1 MMSPVYHFTIYLCLS
16 LLKFTFRRWSCTCM
30 WHLVYLC
37 GLCLV
42 LYTQTPPSLS
52 SSQARGGPQRYTVST
67 WLQIQNLHLSDAG
80 IYSCISHNALGE
92 TSASARLTV
101 LRQGETGQ
109 QILSIKHSICK
120 IPVQHFIWFVMG
132 VFTIGFFIFFP
143 ICLYIRA
150 EGSERPSEWRGWR
163 GVLLWRHWG
172 RERWWA
178 DRIWRLPGM
187 NCGSI

>member
-67 WLQIQNLHLSDAG
+67 WLQIQNLHLSDTG
-80 IYSCISHNALGE
+80 IYFCISHNALRE
-92 TSASARLTV
+92 TSASTRLTT
-101 LRQGETGQ
+101 LRQGESEL
-109 QILSIKHSICK
+109 QILTTQYVRKDVF
-120 IPVQHFIWFVMG
+120 PVKNWPLTFFDMSLHQSWGFWKAVWTKRRMRGITMMILRKAAMTGGQSLETTLWAMG
-132 VFTIGFFIFFP
+132 
-143 ICLYIRA
+143 LYNN
-150 EGSERPSEWRGWR
+150 SS
-163 GVLLWRHWG
+163 V
-172 RERWWA
+172 
-178 DRIWRLPGM
+178 
-187 NCGSI
+187 